1 MGRVAQEFPQKW
13 ISVTQRPSSI
23 FLVLFTISGAC
34 GLIYEVAWT
43 RLFTVVIGNTVYS
56 VSAILMVFMTGLALG
71 SRAAGELI
79 DERPLRLA
87 RMYALLEFGIG
98 IYNLL
103 LPFFLK
109 AVDPIFGAVYAGA
122 YPSAIVL
129 IGVRVAISFVL
140 LIVPA
145 VLMGATL
152 PVLIRLYT
160 ASIEDAGRETG
171 RVYAANTC
179 GAALGAAAAG
189 FLIVPYVGVM
199 FALRLAAVLNLIISA
214 VAAVYDRRRSL
225 ASAIAGG
232 HRPPLQHG
240 SYIVLVAMF
249 LSGLAALADE
259 VAWTRVLALVVGPTT
274 YAFTLMLCAMI
285 AGLGF
290 GAALAARW
298 LKRDAVRPATFA
310 WVQIAIGF
318 SSLAL
323 IPAFGQLPLWI
334 ARLVTRYVES
344 FAAIQI
350 FEFLIFFG
358 LLLVPTLLFGMTFP
372 IAASLYAKSDSLLG
386 SEVSAVYAFN
396 TLGGIADSLLAG
408 FLLIPYL
415 GSQRTLVAAAVLNLS
430 VAAVYDRRRSF
441 VTVILFVIPAAFFIP
456 RWNPEIMSSGAYKY
470 APAYAAN
477 ADLETTLR
485 SGDLLYFKEGATTT
499 VSVRKFRGTTSLA
512 VDGKVDATDA
522 GDMTTQMMLAHL
534 PLLLSKDPKAVAI
547 IGLGSGVTAAAAL
560 KHPIEKLDVI
570 EISPEVV
577 EASRF
582 FSRVNAGALTDPR
595 VELILGDG
603 RNHVRYT
610 QRQYDVIISEPS
622 NPWMAGMASLFTRE
636 FFEEARSRLAPGGI
650 HCQWFHSYNMSL
662 DDVKTVIAT
671 FRSQFPHAA
680 LWTLNEYDLFLLGS
694 TSPMTIDPSLV
705 ERNFQRVAG
714 DLAEIKVRDTYTILS
729 SALLTDAELDQFAG
743 GAALNTDDR
752 AVLEFRAPRSIH
764 ANTTDANLAALSAA
778 RSSAAADTA
787 TAENHLHKAEMLVA
801 AEAFQGAV
809 KEFEAAI
816 ALDPGNDGLR
826 SAAANFY
833 SGRGNYKRA
842 IELLDM
848 VLARGPKN
856 VEALEKMADAL
867 ENDNNPRLAEI
878 TDRLLA
884 TAPDNLNG
892 LYHLATFRFYQGR
905 VDEAIQLTKRVLE
918 GDPGSVRARRLL
930 AVSYDKTFQ
939 PDLADAEFRRAIEQ
953 APDDYVSYNNYGV
966 FLLGRNR
973 AAEARDQFRRA
984 IALNPENV
992 QGFVGIG
999 ESFRRAGRKTEAEQ
1013 WYRKAL
1019 RLDPNQPVAKQYV
1032 K

>member
-1 MGRVAQEFPQKW
+1 V
-13 ISVTQRPSSI
+13 SQRPSSI
-23 FLVLFTISGAC
+23 FLVLFAVSGAC

-56 VSAILMVFMTGLALG
+56 VSAILTVFMAGLALG
-71 SRAAGELI
+71 SRAAGEWI
-79 DERPLRLA
+79 DEKPVRLA
-87 RMYALLEFGIG
+87 RMYAVLELGIG

-122 YPSAIVL
+122 YQSASVL
-129 IGVRVAISFVL
+129 IGVRVAISFAL
-140 LIVPA
+140 LILPA
-145 VLMGATL
+145 AMMGATL
-152 PVLIRLYT
+152 PVLIRLYA
-160 ASIEDAGRETG
+160 ASVEDAGRETG
-171 RVYAANTC
+171 RVYAVNTC

-189 FLIVPYVGVM
+189 FVIVPYVGVM
-199 FALRLAAVLNLIISA
+199 AALRLAAGLNLLIAAI
-214 VAAVYDRRRSL
+214 AAVTNSPPQPSRGGAQRGGG
-225 ASAIAGG
+225 AGQTFG
-232 HRPPLQHG
+232 
-240 SYIVLVAMF
+240 IVLAAMF
-249 LSGLAALADE
+249 FSGVAALADE

-285 AGLGF
+285 AGLGL
-290 GAALAARW
+290 GAASATRW
-298 LKRDAVRPATFA
+298 LKRGAIQPGAFA
-310 WVQIAIGF
+310 WVQIAIGLA
-318 SSLAL
+318 SLAL

-334 ARLVTRYVES
+334 ARLVMRYADS

-372 IAASLYAKSDSLLG
+372 IAANLYAKSDSLLG

-396 TLGGIADSLLAG
+396 TLGGIAGSLLAG
-408 FLLIPYL
+408 FLLIPYV
-415 GSQRTLVAAAVLNLS
+415 GSQYTLTIAAGLNLLVAAMYYRRQS
-430 VAAVYDRRRSF
+430 VFALLIV
-441 VTVILFVIPAAFFIP
+441 PAAFFIP

-470 APAYAAN
+470 APAYASN
-477 ADLETTLR
+477 ADLETTLS

-522 GDMTTQMMLAHL
+522 GDMTTQKMLAHL
-534 PLLLSKDPKAVAI
+534 PLLLSKDPKTVAI

-577 EASRF
+577 DASRF
-582 FSRVNAGALTDPR
+582 FSRVNAGALSDPR

-610 QRQYDVIISEPS
+610 QRRYDVIISEPS

-636 FFEEARSRLAPGGI
+636 FFREARSHLAEGGI

-662 DDVKTVIAT
+662 DDVKTVVAT
-671 FRSQFPHAA
+671 FRSEFPRAA

-714 DLAEIKVRDTYTILS
+714 DLAGIKIQDTHTILS
-729 SALLTDAELDQFAG
+729 SALLGEADLDRFAA
-743 GAALNTDDR
+743 GAALNTDDLPL
-752 AVLEFRAPRSIH
+752 LEFRAPRSIH
-764 ANTTDANLAALSAA
+764 ANTTDANLAALTAA

-787 TAENHLHKAEMLVA
+787 TAENHRHKAEMLVA
-801 AEAFQGAV
+801 AEAFQGAT

-816 ALDPGNDGLR
+816 ARDPGNRGLLFG
-826 SAAANFY
+826 AANFY
-833 SGRGNYKRA
+833 SERGNYKRA
-842 IELLDM
+842 IDLLDM
-848 VLARGPKN
+848 VLVADPKN
-856 VEALEKMADAL
+856 VEALEKLSDAL

-878 TDRLLA
+878 TDRLLV
-884 TAPDNLNG
+884 TAQDNPHG

-905 VDEAIQLTKRVLE
+905 VDEAIQLTTRVL
-918 GDPGSVRARRLL
+918 GSDPGSVRARRLL

-939 PDLADAEFRRAIEQ
+939 PDLAEAEFRRAIEQ
-953 APDDYVSYNNYGV
+953 APDDFVSYNNYGV

-984 IALNPENV
+984 IALNPEDI

-999 ESFRRAGRKTEAEQ
+999 ESLRQAGKRSEAEQ
-1013 WYRKAL
+1013 WYRRAL
-1019 RLDPNQPVAKQYV
+1019 RLDPNQPIAKQYV

>member
-1 MGRVAQEFPQKW
+1 V
-13 ISVTQRPSSI
+13 SQRPSSI

-56 VSAILMVFMTGLALG
+56 VSAILTVFMAGLALG

-79 DERPLRLA
+79 DEKPIRLA
-87 RMYALLEFGIG
+87 RMYAVLELGIG

-103 LPFFLK
+103 LPYFLK

-122 YPSAIVL
+122 YESAGIL
-129 IGVRVAISFVL
+129 IGVRVAIAFAL
-140 LIVPA
+140 LILPA
-145 VLMGATL
+145 ALMGATL
-152 PVLIRLYT
+152 PVLIRLY
-160 ASIEDAGRETG
+160 AGSVEDAGRETG
-171 RVYAANTC
+171 RVYAVNTC

-189 FLIVPYVGVM
+189 SLIVPYLGVM
-199 FALRLAAVLNLIISA
+199 FALRLAAGLNLLISG
-214 VAAVYDRRRSL
+214 VAAVYDRRQSL
-225 ASAIAGG
+225 ASDIAGA
-232 HRPPLQHG
+232 HRAPLQQRP
-240 SYIVLVAMF
+240 YIVLVAMF

-285 AGLGF
+285 AGLGL

-298 LKRDAVRPATFA
+298 LKRGAIQAGAFA
-310 WVQIAIGF
+310 WVQIAIGLA
-318 SSLAL
+318 SVAL

-344 FAAIQI
+344 FTAIQV

-372 IAASLYAKSDSLLG
+372 IAASLYAKSDSFLG

-396 TLGGIADSLLAG
+396 TLGGIAGSLLAG
-408 FLLIPYL
+408 FLLIPYV
-415 GSQRTLVAAAVLNLS
+415 GSQYTLTIAAAVNLT
-430 VAAVYDRRRSF
+430 VAAVYHRRRSL
-441 VTVILFVIPAAFFIP
+441 LFGVLLAFAASFFIP

-470 APAYAAN
+470 APAYARN
-477 ADLETTLR
+477 ADLETILA

-522 GDMTTQMMLAHL
+522 GDMTTQKMLAHL
-534 PLLLSKDPKAVAI
+534 PLLLSKDAKNVAI

-577 EASRF
+577 DASRF

-603 RNHVRYT
+603 RNHLRYT

-636 FFEEARSRLAPGGI
+636 FFEEARSHLAPGGI

-662 DDVKTVIAT
+662 DDVKTVLAT

-714 DLAEIKVRDTYTILS
+714 DLAEIKVQDTYTILS
-729 SALLTDAELDQFAG
+729 SALLSDAELDRFAG
-743 GAALNTDDR
+743 GAALNTDDLP
-752 AVLEFRAPRSIH
+752 VLEFRAPRSIH
-764 ANTTDANLAALSAA
+764 ADTTDSNVAALSAA
-778 RSSAAADTA
+778 RSTEAPATG
-787 TAENHLHKAEMLVA
+787 TAENHRHKAEMLAA
-801 AEAFQGAV
+801 AEAFQGAT

-816 ALDPGNDGLR
+816 ALDPGNADLR
-826 SAAANFY
+826 LAAANFY
-833 SGRGNYKRA
+833 SDRGNYKRA
-842 IELLDM
+842 IELLEM
-848 VLARGPKN
+848 VLASNPKN
-856 VEALEKMADAL
+856 VKALEKIADAL
-867 ENDNNPRLAEI
+867 ENDNNPRLAVI

-884 TAPDNLNG
+884 TAPDNPNG

-918 GDPGSVRARRLL
+918 SDPASVRARRLL

-939 PDLADAEFRRAIEQ
+939 PDLAEAEFRRAIEQ

-984 IALNPENV
+984 IALNPENIE
-992 QGFVGIG
+992 GLVGIG
-999 ESFRRAGRKTEAEQ
+999 ESLRQAGKRTEAQQ
-1013 WYRKAL
+1013 WYGKAL
-1019 RLDPNQPVAKQYV
+1019 RLDPNQPIARQYV